1 MTKSTIVLIAVL
13 VVVASVYVVVFDP
26 FDLFGPTSIQI
37 LAQVRPSRAVQPGP
51 PGLTST
57 YPVSFA
63 FDRKLRLTEVRVV
76 NTEDE
81 ATNKYPHAVWHLIAD
96 SNSVPTKAILYGV
109 PVRGLKS
116 KVPHA
121 RPEPLQPDVK
131 YKLYVTAGKLKG
143 QIEFKTVEVP
153 GSGQ

>member
-13 VVVASVYVVVFDP
+13 VVVAGVYVVYLT
-26 FDLFGPTSIQI
+26 DLFQPTTIQI
-37 LAQVRPSRAVQPGP
+37 LSQVRPIRATQPGA
-51 PGLTST
+51 PGQTVT

-63 FDRKLRLTEVRVV
+63 FDRKLKLTEVRVV

-81 ATNKYPHAVWHLIAD
+81 ATNKFPHALWHLIAD
-96 SNSVPTKAILYGV
+96 SNSVPTKAILYGQ
-109 PVRGLKS
+109 PLRGLKP

-131 YKLYVTAGKLKG
+131 YRLYVMAGKLKG
-143 QIEFKTVEVP
+143 QIDFKTVEVA